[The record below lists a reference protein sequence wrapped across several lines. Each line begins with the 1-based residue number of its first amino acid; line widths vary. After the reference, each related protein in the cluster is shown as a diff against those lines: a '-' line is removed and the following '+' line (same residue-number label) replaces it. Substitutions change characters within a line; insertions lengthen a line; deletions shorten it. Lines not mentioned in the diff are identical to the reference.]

1 MKKFI
6 LKTSI
11 IFLFSLLLFRF
22 TIVSLINDY
31 EQKVAQFTTSSYLQE
46 KKREL
51 FDFIIKNNN
60 KDKILD
66 SKDAKILSTYIKK
79 ILKELELN
87 Q

>member
-31 EQKVAQFTTSSYLQE
+31 EQKVAQYTTSSYLQE

-66 SKDAKILSTYIKK
+66 TKDAKILSTYIKK

>member
-31 EQKVAQFTTSSYLQE
+31 EQKVAQYTTSSYLQE
-46 KKREL
+46 KKSEL
-51 FDFIIKNNN
+51 FEFIIENNN

>member
-22 TIVSLINDY
+22 TIVTLINDY
-31 EQKVAQFTTSSYLQE
+31 EQKVAQYTTSSYLQE
-46 KKREL
+46 KKKEL
-51 FDFIIKNNN
+51 FDFIIENNN

-66 SKDAKILSTYIKK
+66 TKDAKILSTYIKK
-79 ILKELELN
+79 ILRELELN

>member
-31 EQKVAQFTTSSYLQE
+31 EQKVAQYTTSSYLQE

-51 FDFIIKNNN
+51 FEFIIENNN
-60 KDKILD
+60 KEKILD

>member
-22 TIVSLINDY
+22 TIVTLINDY
-31 EQKVAQFTTSSYLQE
+31 EQKVAQYTTSSYLQE

-66 SKDAKILSTYIKK
+66 TKDAKILSTYIKK

>member
-31 EQKVAQFTTSSYLQE
+31 EQKVAQYTTSSYLQE
-46 KKREL
+46 KKKEL
-51 FDFIIKNNN
+51 FDFIIENNN

-66 SKDAKILSTYIKK
+66 TKDAKILSTYIKK

>member
-31 EQKVAQFTTSSYLQE
+31 EQKVAQYTTSSYLQE

-51 FDFIIKNNN
+51 FEFIIENNN